1 MIISIS
7 AVLVFTMKL
16 FVISTSAA
24 LITSIV
30 MFLIYGPDKA
40 IVRKSSYVKWVCVY
54 ALVSMITSWI
64 VYGHPGVEFVA

>member
-1 MIISIS
+1 MIISVS

-24 LITSIV
+24 LITRLM

-54 ALVSMITSWI
+54 ALVSMIISWI